1 MNTKN
6 NNQKI
11 KNIII
16 GKKNNKQYENGS
28 MKKTLNNNK
37 KYIESYN
44 TKNKRIQFPQKYIN
58 LESNATF
65 DKKNNLSLFSFLS
78 SNTNQEEI
86 LTNKSL
92 KTTKETENNQINLKY
107 SNLNNKKKYF
117 LHSKKIGSTKNQ
129 CNIRQKDNS
138 ELNKELDKFKNTIDG
153 LIKVIED
160 FESNFIHSSKSNKI
174 KDELNKII
182 HNKKY
187 NNINNLTIT
196 NGNKDNNNH
205 NHNHASQRN
214 IRYNHKKQILFRES
228 NTIALN
234 KEKESN
240 KTMILKNHKLNLLR
254 TQPHNIYSS
263 TKNIK
268 SNNNKTVVSLKN
280 DNNNKFNNN
289 KYDKNINFKNNNIKN
304 TYNKRINC
312 SSLLEVKSLNNN
324 SDKKNIGKE
333 KKKNMNKAMHK
344 SKPKTHHYASKSNDI
359 KNIESIYKEKKIKE
373 KSMLNNNIIYITPN
387 NNKTPKIYKTKQK
400 IGKITKQKSNENN
413 ITNASAKNKIFKK

>member
-324 SDKKNIGKE
+324 SDKKNVGKE

-373 KSMLNNNIIYITPN
+373 KNIKYNIYITPN
-387 NNKTPKIYKTKQK
+387 NKKTPKIYKIKQK
-400 IGKITKQKSNENN
+400 IGKMTKQKSNENN
-413 ITNASAKNKIFKK
+413 ITNASVKNKIFIK

>member
-28 MKKTLNNNK
+28 MKKTLNSNK

-240 KTMILKNHKLNLLR
+240 KTMILKNHKLNLMR

-268 SNNNKTVVSLKN
+268 SNNNKTVISLKN
-280 DNNNKFNNN
+280 GNNNNYNNNKC
-289 KYDKNINFKNNNIKN
+289 DKNINFKNNNIKN

-333 KKKNMNKAMHK
+333 KKKNMNKVMHK

-373 KSMLNNNIIYITPN
+373 KNIKYNIYITPN
-387 NNKTPKIYKTKQK
+387 NKKTPKIYKIKQK
-400 IGKITKQKSNENN
+400 IGKMTKQKSNENN
-413 ITNASAKNKIFKK
+413 ITNASVKNKIFIK

>member
-373 KSMLNNNIIYITPN
+373 KNIKYNIYITPN
-387 NNKTPKIYKTKQK
+387 NKKTPKIYKIKQK
-400 IGKITKQKSNENN
+400 IGKMTKQKSNENN
-413 ITNASAKNKIFKK
+413 ITNASVKNKIFIK

>member
-28 MKKTLNNNK
+28 MKKTLNSNK

-107 SNLNNKKKYF
+107 SNINNKKKYF
-117 LHSKKIGSTKNQ
+117 LQSKKIGSTKNQ
-129 CNIRQKDNS
+129 CNIRQKNNS
-138 ELNKELDKFKNTIDG
+138 ELNKELDKFKNKIDG

-160 FESNFIHSSKSNKI
+160 FESNYIHSSKPNKI

-187 NNINNLTIT
+187 NNINNSNIT
-196 NGNKDNNNH
+196 NSNKD

-214 IRYNHKKQILFRES
+214 IRYNHKKQIYFRES
-228 NTIALN
+228 NNSALN

-240 KTMILKNHKLNLLR
+240 KTMILNNHKLNLMR
-254 TQPHNIYSS
+254 TQPHKIYSS
-263 TKNIK
+263 TKNIN
-268 SNNNKTVVSLKN
+268 SNNNKTVISLKN
-280 DNNNKFNNN
+280 DNNKC
-289 KYDKNINFKNNNIKN
+289 DKNIFNKNNFNKNNNIKN
-304 TYNKRINC
+304 PYNKRINC
-312 SSLLEVKSLNNN
+312 SSLLEVKSMN
-324 SDKKNIGKE
+324 SDKKNIVKE
-333 KKKNMNKAMHK
+333 KKKTLNKSIYK
-344 SKPKTHHYASKSNDI
+344 SKPMTHHYASKSNDI

-373 KSMLNNNIIYITPN
+373 KNMLNNNIIYITPN
-387 NNKTPKIYKTKQK
+387 NNKTPKIYKIKQK
-400 IGKITKQKSNENN
+400 IGKMTKQKSNENN
-413 ITNASAKNKIFKK
+413 ISNASAKNKIFKK

>member
-1 MNTKN
+1 MNSK

-58 LESNATF
+58 LETNATF

-78 SNTNQEEI
+78 SNTNKEEI
-86 LTNKSL
+86 ITNKSL

-107 SNLNNKKKYF
+107 SNINNKKKYF
-117 LHSKKIGSTKNQ
+117 LQSKKIGSTKNQ
-129 CNIRQKDNS
+129 CNIRQKNNS
-138 ELNKELDKFKNTIDG
+138 ELNKELDKFKNKIDG

-160 FESNFIHSSKSNKI
+160 FESNYIHSSKQKKI

-187 NNINNLTIT
+187 NNINNSNIT
-196 NGNKDNNNH
+196 NSNKD

-214 IRYNHKKQILFRES
+214 IRYNHKKQIYFRES
-228 NTIALN
+228 NNSALN

-240 KTMILKNHKLNLLR
+240 KTMILNNHKLNLMR

-263 TKNIK
+263 TKNIN

-280 DNNNKFNNN
+280 DNNKC
-289 KYDKNINFKNNNIKN
+289 DKNIFNKNNNIKN
-304 TYNKRINC
+304 PYNKRINC
-312 SSLLEVKSLNNN
+312 SSLLEVKSKNI
-324 SDKKNIGKE
+324 DKKNIVKE
-333 KKKNMNKAMHK
+333 KKKNLNKSIYK
-344 SKPKTHHYASKSNDI
+344 SKPMTHHYASKSNDI

-373 KSMLNNNIIYITPN
+373 KNMLNNNIIYITPN
-387 NNKTPKIYKTKQK
+387 NNKTPKIYKIKQK
-400 IGKITKQKSNENN
+400 LGKITKQKSNENN

>member
-1 MNTKN
+1 MNSKN

-11 KNIII
+11 KNTII
-16 GKKNNKQYENGS
+16 GKKNNKENENGS

-37 KYIESYN
+37 KYIEAYN

-58 LESNATF
+58 LETNATF

-107 SNLNNKKKYF
+107 SNINHKRKYF
-117 LHSKKIGSTKNQ
+117 LQSKKMGSTKNQ
-129 CNIRQKDNS
+129 CNIRQKSNF
-138 ELNKELDKFKNTIDG
+138 ELNKELDKFKNKIDD

-160 FESNFIHSSKSNKI
+160 FETNYIHSSKSKKI

-182 HNKKY
+182 NNKKY
-187 NNINNLTIT
+187 NNLNNLTIT
-196 NGNKDNNNH
+196 NSNKDKDN

-214 IRYNHKKQILFRES
+214 IRHNHKKQILFRES
-228 NTIALN
+228 NTSALN

-240 KTMILKNHKLNLLR
+240 KTMILKNHKLNLIKA
-254 TQPHNIYSS
+254 QPHNIYSS
-263 TKNIK
+263 TKNIN
-268 SNNNKTVVSLKN
+268 SNNNRTVISLKN
-280 DNNNKFNNN
+280 DNNKC
-289 KYDKNINFKNNNIKN
+289 DKNINNKNNNIKN

-312 SSLLEVKSLNNN
+312 SSLLEVKSLNT
-324 SDKKNIGKE
+324 DKKNIGKE
-333 KKKNMNKAMHK
+333 KKKNLHK
-344 SKPKTHHYASKSNDI
+344 SKLMTHHYASKSNDI

-373 KSMLNNNIIYITPN
+373 KNIKYSIYITPN
-387 NNKTPKIYKTKQK
+387 NNKTPKIYKIKQK
-400 IGKITKQKSNENN
+400 IGKMTKQKSNENN

>member
-28 MKKTLNNNK
+28 MKKTLNSNK

-324 SDKKNIGKE
+324 SDKKNVGKE
-333 KKKNMNKAMHK
+333 KKKNMNIVMHK

-373 KSMLNNNIIYITPN
+373 KNIKYNIYITPN
-387 NNKTPKIYKTKQK
+387 NKKTPKIYKIKQK
-400 IGKITKQKSNENN
+400 IGKMTKQKSNENN
-413 ITNASAKNKIFKK
+413 ITNASVKNKIFIK

>member
-240 KTMILKNHKLNLLR
+240 KTMILKNHKLNLMR

-324 SDKKNIGKE
+324 SDKKNVGKE

-373 KSMLNNNIIYITPN
+373 KNIKYNIYITPN
-387 NNKTPKIYKTKQK
+387 NKKTPKIYKIKQK
-400 IGKITKQKSNENN
+400 IGKMTKQKSNENN
-413 ITNASAKNKIFKK
+413 ITNASVKNKIFIK

>member
-28 MKKTLNNNK
+28 MKKTLNSNK

-333 KKKNMNKAMHK
+333 KKKNMNKVMHK

-373 KSMLNNNIIYITPN
+373 KNIKYNIYITPN
-387 NNKTPKIYKTKQK
+387 NKKTPKIYKIKQK
-400 IGKITKQKSNENN
+400 IGKMTKQKSNENN
-413 ITNASAKNKIFKK
+413 ITNASVKNKIFIK

>member
-78 SNTNQEEI
+78 SNTNQEEV

-333 KKKNMNKAMHK
+333 KKKNMNKVMHK
-344 SKPKTHHYASKSNDI
+344 SKPMTHHYASKSNDI

-373 KSMLNNNIIYITPN
+373 KNIKYNIYITPN
-387 NNKTPKIYKTKQK
+387 NKKTPKIYKIKQK
-400 IGKITKQKSNENN
+400 IGKMTKQKSNENN
-413 ITNASAKNKIFKK
+413 ITNASVKNKIFIK

>member
-11 KNIII
+11 KNTII

-324 SDKKNIGKE
+324 SDKKNVGKE
-333 KKKNMNKAMHK
+333 KKKNMNKTMHK

-373 KSMLNNNIIYITPN
+373 KNIKYNPN
-387 NNKTPKIYKTKQK
+387 NKKTPKIYKIKQK
-400 IGKITKQKSNENN
+400 IGKMTKQKSNENN
-413 ITNASAKNKIFKK
+413 ITNASVKNKIFIK

>member
-1 MNTKN
+1 MNGKN

-11 KNIII
+11 KKSII
-16 GKKNNKQYENGS
+16 GKKNNKENENGS

-37 KYIESYN
+37 KYIEAYN

-58 LESNATF
+58 LETNATF

-107 SNLNNKKKYF
+107 SNINNKRKYF
-117 LHSKKIGSTKNQ
+117 LQSKKIGSTKNQ
-129 CNIRQKDNS
+129 CNIRQKSNS
-138 ELNKELDKFKNTIDG
+138 ELNKELDKFKNKIDD

-160 FESNFIHSSKSNKI
+160 FETNYIHSSKSKKI

-187 NNINNLTIT
+187 NNLNNLTIT
-196 NGNKDNNNH
+196 NSNKDKDKDY
-205 NHNHASQRN
+205 NHASQRN
-214 IRYNHKKQILFRES
+214 IRHNHKKQILFRES
-228 NTIALN
+228 NTSALN

-240 KTMILKNHKLNLLR
+240 KTMILKNHKLNLMK

-263 TKNIK
+263 TKNIN
-268 SNNNKTVVSLKN
+268 SNNNKTIVSLKN
-280 DNNNKFNNN
+280 ENNNNN
-289 KYDKNINFKNNNIKN
+289 KYDKNINIKNNNIKN

-312 SSLLEVKSLNNN
+312 SSLLEVKSLNT
-324 SDKKNIGKE
+324 DKKNIGKE
-333 KKKNMNKAMHK
+333 KKKNVKNMHK
-344 SKPKTHHYASKSNDI
+344 SKPMTHHYASKSNDI

-373 KSMLNNNIIYITPN
+373 KNIKYNIYITPN
-387 NNKTPKIYKTKQK
+387 NNKTPKIYKIKQK
-400 IGKITKQKSNENN
+400 IGKMTKQKSNENN
-413 ITNASAKNKIFKK
+413 ITNVSAKNKIFKK

>member
-205 NHNHASQRN
+205 NQNHASQRN

-324 SDKKNIGKE
+324 SDKKNVGKE
-333 KKKNMNKAMHK
+333 KKKNMNKTMHK

-373 KSMLNNNIIYITPN
+373 KNIKYSIYITPN
-387 NNKTPKIYKTKQK
+387 NNKTPKIYKIKQK
-400 IGKITKQKSNENN
+400 IGKMTKQKSNENN
-413 ITNASAKNKIFKK
+413 ITNASVKNKIFQK

>member
-1 MNTKN
+1 MNSK

-205 NHNHASQRN
+205 YHNHASQRN

-373 KSMLNNNIIYITPN
+373 KNIKYNIYITPN
-387 NNKTPKIYKTKQK
+387 NKKTPKIYKIKQK
-400 IGKITKQKSNENN
+400 IGKMTKQKSNENN
-413 ITNASAKNKIFKK
+413 IINASVKNKIFIK

>member
-1 MNTKN
+1 MNSKN

-11 KNIII
+11 KNTII
-16 GKKNNKQYENGS
+16 GKKNNKENENGS
-28 MKKTLNNNK
+28 MKKTLNTNK
-37 KYIESYN
+37 KYIEAYN

-58 LESNATF
+58 LETNATF

-107 SNLNNKKKYF
+107 SNINNKRKYF
-117 LHSKKIGSTKNQ
+117 LQSKKIGSTKNQ
-129 CNIRQKDNS
+129 CNIRQKSNS
-138 ELNKELDKFKNTIDG
+138 ELNKELDKFKNKIDD

-160 FESNFIHSSKSNKI
+160 FETNYIHSSKSKKI

-187 NNINNLTIT
+187 NNLNNLTIT
-196 NGNKDNNNH
+196 NSNKDKDN

-214 IRYNHKKQILFRES
+214 IRHNHKKQILFRES
-228 NTIALN
+228 NTSALN

-240 KTMILKNHKLNLLR
+240 KTMILKNHKLNLMK
-254 TQPHNIYSS
+254 TQPHNIYCS
-263 TKNIK
+263 TKNIN
-268 SNNNKTVVSLKN
+268 SNNNKTIISLKN
-280 DNNNKFNNN
+280 DNNNNN
-289 KYDKNINFKNNNIKN
+289 KYDKNINNKNNNIKN

-312 SSLLEVKSLNNN
+312 SSLLEVKSLNT
-324 SDKKNIGKE
+324 DKKNIGKE
-333 KKKNMNKAMHK
+333 KKKIVKNLHK
-344 SKPKTHHYASKSNDI
+344 SKPMTHHYASKSNDI

-373 KSMLNNNIIYITPN
+373 KNIKYSIYITPN
-387 NNKTPKIYKTKQK
+387 NNKTPKIYKIKQK
-400 IGKITKQKSNENN
+400 IGKMTKQKSNENN